1 MFSSKIMTILAAV
14 ATVCILVLIGLQ
26 VGEWMY
32 YSAVPSVWPSP

>member
-1 MFSSKIMTILAAV
+1 MFSSKSMMILAAA

-32 YSAVPSVWPSP
+32 YGADPTLWISP